1 VSQQKYRQVIFIHNF
16 KSIFMQTKL
25 NFQQSLVAALKA
37 AGAAAVVNAIL
48 FFVFR
53 ATGVLTDDVFVQP
66 GQTLTLA
73 PVIMASIVPTLI
85 AGIVFFLIE
94 KYTNSGF
101 RIFSIVAIVLGLLSL
116 TSPFMQIKDVPM
128 GFGVVLDIMHIVVV
142 AALLYFLKAA
152 VDSVRR

>member
-1 VSQQKYRQVIFIHNF
+1 
-16 KSIFMQTKL
+16 MQTKL
-25 NFQQSLVAALKA
+25 NLQQSLVAALKA
-37 AGAAAVVNAIL
+37 AGVAAVVNAIL

-53 ATGVLTDDVFVQP
+53 AAGVLTEDIFIQP

-73 PVIMASIVPTLI
+73 PVIISSIAPTLI
-85 AGIVFFLIE
+85 AGIVFFLFE
-94 KYTNSGF
+94 KYTNNGF

-116 TSPFMQIKDVPM
+116 MSPFTQIKDVTV
-128 GFGVVLDIMHIVVV
+128 GFGVVLDIMHVVVV